1 MRCSYVGRCSGMLRM
16 RRQCGPF
23 ARATGTAALLVAGGA
38 IASAAPDRGSLKS
51 SPAIHVITFSLPA
64 GRIYVNLPGD
74 LAAGDTASA
83 TVNPVPAGA
92 AERDQERQRQELG
105 EYSVELGG
113 QRAAATA
120 GARTFRVPAGAT
132 SFSIK
137 LFDPR
142 GRAAG
147 EVKPALRSTS
157 PPPSGYVVPSVGQGG
172 APLRIVGAF
181 DGDLSNSAVRIDGKP
196 AQPMAESPRQLVVRG
211 SEEGAAPA
219 PIEVSERGT
228 VVVSG
233 PYRNV
238 TVRLSAPVTNLL
250 AGQRTTLTVTVS
262 GVEGLEQT
270 LPVRLTNQSP
280 GAVSMEGGAEQTLCV
295 RPDEVKTDG
304 TWTRTR
310 GLTGVRAGGFGI
322 DAELTEPDPQATAT
336 APTRATLRGELLARL
351 QLDRDAST
359 PAGGHLAPGAYQV
372 AVRGAGD
379 RGRVRLE
386 LWRDGKA
393 AGTVDGTVLKRLAG
407 PSICDLRDVSDARQK
422 AAAGTGNPAFS
433 ELGFT
438 EGSKFVIRGDERR
451 PRLVLDASEGPFSIE
466 ADLAS
471 FVSR

>member
-1 MRCSYVGRCSGMLRM
+1 M
-16 RRQCGPF
+16 RRDSGPS
-23 ARATGTAALLVAGGA
+23 ALLAGTATLLVAGGA
-38 IASAAPDRGSLKS
+38 MARAASDRGSLNS
-51 SPAIHVITFSLPA
+51 SPAIHVVTFSLPA

-83 TVNPVPAGA
+83 TVNPVPESAVEGG
-92 AERDQERQRQELG
+92 QERQRRELNG
-105 EYSVELGG
+105 YSVELGG
-113 QRAAATA
+113 QWAAATA
-120 GARTFRVPAGAT
+120 GVRTFTVPAGAI

-142 GRAAG
+142 GRLAG
-147 EVKPALRSTS
+147 EVKPALRSSSLT
-157 PPPSGYVVPSVGQGG
+157 PSGYVVPSVGQGG
-172 APLRIVGAF
+172 GPVRIAGAF

-211 SEEGAAPA
+211 PEEGAAPA

-238 TVRLSAPVTNLL
+238 SVRLSAPLTNLL
-250 AGQRTTLTVTVS
+250 AGQGTTLTVTVS

-270 LPVRLTNQSP
+270 LPVRLINQSA
-280 GAVSMEGGAEQTLCV
+280 GSVRMEGGEEQTLCV

-322 DAELTEPDPQATAT
+322 NAELTQPGPQAVSS
-336 APTRATLRGELLARL
+336 APAETTMRGELRARL
-351 QLDRDAST
+351 KLDRDART
-359 PAGGHLAPGAYQV
+359 PTGEGLAPGAYQV

-379 RGRVRLE
+379 RGRVRLH

-393 AGTVDGTVLKRLAG
+393 AGVVDGTVLERLAG
-407 PSICDLRDVSDARQK
+407 PSICDVRDVSDAHQK
-422 AAAGTGNPAFS
+422 AAAGSGNRAFA
-433 ELGFT
+433 ELGFS
-438 EGSKFVIRGDERR
+438 EGGEFVVRGDERR

-466 ADLAS
+466 AGLRD
-471 FVSR
+471 